1 MTDEKTSD
9 ILDKYTRLK
18 DERDALKVQ
27 LDAIT
32 ANNEKLVKDYE
43 TSKAEIG
50 NLQKIIMK
58 HVVSTEPD
66 KTDDKKVKTLRDIF
80 MDEYEKIERNDING

>member
-1 MTDEKTSD
+1 MKMTGESTTDV
-9 ILDKYTRLK
+9 LDKYIALK

-27 LDAIT
+27 LDVIT

-50 NLQKIIMK
+50 NLQRIIAT
-58 HVVSTEPD
+58 HVVATDSDNPPTKPQTLKELFKCELD
-66 KTDDKKVKTLRDIF
+66 KNRK
-80 MDEYEKIERNDING
+80 